1 MSHVAPKVRVAP
13 RSRHVSQARR
23 AGGFTLVELLVVIG
37 IIALLVSIL
46 LPAMTAAREQAQM
59 IKCLSNLR
67 QIGTACA
74 SYTGENKGAMIPAET
89 RRWAGAPMASA
100 LQPQDSWATLL
111 VGLGYLSYPV
121 TTDKTTPLGNDTVFR
136 CPSGILE
143 VFTAST
149 SGNGLPATRTD
160 GVGAGATMHES
171 RAMQPGQVVWA
182 WYAPNSSSF
191 GEPQIPMSAV
201 PSDDDSNTWTPL
213 QTTTRK
219 MTEIRNTSEMV
230 MFFDGV
236 ANFNMQTQNAN
247 RLNARHNRQKNTN
260 LLMFDGHAET
270 FPTADLPGGIGDAGK
285 GGAPAQKTFSVS
297 PNGGNL
303 AKYPYPKW
311 RTDQK

>member
-1 MSHVAPKVRVAP
+1 MLHVAPKVRRV
-13 RSRHVSQARR
+13 R
-23 AGGFTLVELLVVIG
+23 GFTLVELLVVIG
-37 IIALLVSIL
+37 IIALLISIL

-67 QIGTACA
+67 QIGNACA

-89 RRWAGAPMASA
+89 RRWTGAPLTST
-100 LQPQDSWATLL
+100 LVSQDTWATLL

-121 TTDKTTPLGNDTVFR
+121 TTDKGTPLGNDTVFR
-136 CPSGILE
+136 CPSGIFE
-143 VFTAST
+143 IFTPSP
-149 SGNGLPATRTD
+149 SGAGVPATRID
-160 GVGAGATMHES
+160 GAGAGATVHES
-171 RAMQPGQVVWA
+171 KFMRPGEIVWT
-182 WYAPNSSSF
+182 WYAPNSSSY
-191 GEPQIPMSAV
+191 GEPQIPMSAI
-201 PSDDDSNTWTPL
+201 PSDKTGEVWTPL
-213 QTTTRK
+213 QKTIRK
-219 MTEIRNTSEMV
+219 MSEIRNTSEMV

-236 ANFNMQTQNAN
+236 ANFNVQTQNAN
-247 RLNARHNRQKNTN
+247 RLNARHNRQNNTN

-285 GGAPAQKTFSVS
+285 TSGPAQKTFSVS